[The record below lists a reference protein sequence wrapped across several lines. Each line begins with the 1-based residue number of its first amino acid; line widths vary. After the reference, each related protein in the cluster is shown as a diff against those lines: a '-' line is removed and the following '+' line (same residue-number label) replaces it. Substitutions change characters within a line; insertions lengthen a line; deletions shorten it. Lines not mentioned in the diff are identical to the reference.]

1 MTIRCWLFLSLRS
14 RIFQI
19 LSFIKDKKKDDKRK
33 KHKTIEVPIQEIDK
47 KEKHQQNDTKRVK
60 NKQKAKKR
68 EKKKDSKKTTSTA
81 KCIKQRT
88 FSTIKEKR

>member
-1 MTIRCWLFLSLRS
+1 MLALPIIAKQNFTD
-14 RIFQI
+14 
-19 LSFIKDKKKDDKRK
+19 SFFYQGQKKKDDKRK

-68 EKKKDSKKTTSTA
+68 EKNKDSKKTTSTA
-81 KCIKQRT
+81 KCIKRRT